1 MIGKCCKLFDDDIL
15 LNMINKTFVVVVFT
29 QSHVLI
35 FRAAIWVS
43 KISIIIIIIIIII
56 ITIITLINS
65 KNKRSERQ
73 LTIR

>member
-1 MIGKCCKLFDDDIL
+1 MIGKYCKLFDDDLL
-15 LNMINKTFVVVVFT
+15 LNMINKTFVVIVFA

-43 KISIIIIIIIIII
+43 NISSSIIIIIIIL
-56 ITIITLINS
+56 TIITLINS
-65 KNKRSERQ
+65 KNKRSELQ

>member
-15 LNMINKTFVVVVFT
+15 LAMINKTFVVVVFI

-56 ITIITLINS
+56 TITTLINS

>member
-1 MIGKCCKLFDDDIL
+1 MIGKYCKLFDDDLL
-15 LNMINKTFVVVVFT
+15 LNMINKTFVVIVFA

-43 KISIIIIIIIIII
+43 NII

-65 KNKRSERQ
+65 KNKRSELQ

>member
-1 MIGKCCKLFDDDIL
+1 MIGKYCKLFDDDLL
-15 LNMINKTFVVVVFT
+15 LNMINKTFVVIVFA

-35 FRAAIWVS
+35 FREAIWVS
-43 KISIIIIIIIIII
+43 NII

-65 KNKRSERQ
+65 KNKRSELQ